1 MSKKLCKD
9 EQLTL
14 VEDVVF
20 QHSPPLACWVRSCG
34 RSAGSTS
41 LDAYHSRYKLEHNFV
56 RRIYYSTPQKVALCV
71 SKGKQFLRSS
81 IETFVAVYVSMSTLL
96 R

>member
-14 VEDVVF
+14 VEDVAF

-41 LDAYHSRYKLEHNFV
+41 LDAYHFHYKLEHNVV
-56 RRIYYSTPQKVALCV
+56 RRIYCSTLQKVPLCV
-71 SKGKQFLRSS
+71 SKGKQFLRFST
-81 IETFVAVYVSMSTLL
+81 ETFVAVYVSMGTLL

>member
-9 EQLTL
+9 EN
-14 VEDVVF
+14 VAF
-20 QHSPPLACWVRSCG
+20 QHSPLLACWVRSCG

-81 IETFVAVYVSMSTLL
+81 TETFVAVYVSMGTLL

>member
-14 VEDVVF
+14 VENVAF
-20 QHSPPLACWVRSCG
+20 QHSPLLACWVRSCG

-81 IETFVAVYVSMSTLL
+81 TETFVAVYVSMSTPL

>member
-1 MSKKLCKD
+1 MSKKLCKN

-14 VEDVVF
+14 VEDVAF
-20 QHSPPLACWVRSCG
+20 QHCPPLACWVRSCG

-56 RRIYYSTPQKVALCV
+56 RRIYYSTPQKVALCA

-81 IETFVAVYVSMSTLL
+81 TETFVAVYVSMGTLL

>member
-14 VEDVVF
+14 VEDVAF

-41 LDAYHSRYKLEHNFV
+41 LDAHHSYYKLEHNFV
-56 RRIYYSTPQKVALCV
+56 RRIYCSTPQKVALCV

-81 IETFVAVYVSMSTLL
+81 TETFVAVYVSMGTLL